1 MIPDGRLPD
10 GGWLDDA
17 PEGAIDCKFNG
28 PYGLPDGGPRW
39 RGVNVG
45 PREFAVGSQCL
56 PVECSVV
63 SGDVPQ
69 EWL

>member
-1 MIPDGRLPD
+1 VSDPSLLPD
-10 GGWLDDA
+10 GLAEVGKL
-17 PEGAIDCKFNG
+17 
-28 PYGLPDGGPRW
+28 GGPRW

>member
-1 MIPDGRLPD
+1 MSADEPKVPTNTG
-10 GGWLDDA
+10 
-17 PEGAIDCKFNG
+17 E
-28 PYGLPDGGPRW
+28 Y
-39 RGVNVG
+39 
-45 PREFAVGSQCL
+45 AVGSQRL